1 MVTLNQVTSEASLLN
16 RVILPAFQTSLF
28 TLSLLVLGICY
39 ARAQDF
45 PSGPIRMLVPFAPG
59 GGVDTMAR
67 LVGAKMSELLG
78 QTIVIDHRPGAGGNL
93 GADAVAKATPDG
105 STILLTV
112 SGLAASPS
120 LYKALPFDPLKDLA
134 PVSQLAASTLLLVV
148 TPKLPVTTIQELIA
162 LAKAKPGSLN
172 FGSSGVGAPLHL
184 TMEIM
189 KHSTGV
195 DMVHVP
201 FRGDAPLNT
210 ALIAGDI
217 DLSFMPITTGQ
228 PLVDSSRVRA
238 LGVTGL
244 KRAIALPNVPTLAE
258 AGVAGLE
265 TSSWYGI
272 FAPAKTP
279 RPILDRLQR
288 EVARTV
294 QLPDIA
300 DRIRAQGNEPVGST
314 IDEFAKL
321 FRNDVA
327 RFAKIVEVA
336 RIPRQ

>member
-1 MVTLNQVTSEASLLN
+1 MARFFLTLVISL
-16 RVILPAFQTSLF
+16 VA
-28 TLSLLVLGICY
+28 LGLHD
-39 ARAQDF
+39 ARAQDY

-67 LVGAKMSELLG
+67 QVGAKMSELLA
-78 QTIVIDHRPGAGGNL
+78 QPVVVDHRPGAGGNI
-93 GADAVAKATPDG
+93 GAAAVAKAAPDG
-105 STILLTV
+105 YTFLLTV

-120 LYKALPFDPLKDLA
+120 LYKSLSFDPLNDLA
-134 PVSQLAASTLLLVV
+134 PVTQLAASTMLLVV
-148 TPKLPVTTIQELIA
+148 TPKLPVSTIGELIA

-184 TMEIM
+184 TMEMM
-189 KHSTGV
+189 KHSAGI

-210 ALIAGDI
+210 ALIAGDVEV
-217 DLSFMPITTGQ
+217 SFVPIATGQ
-228 PLVDSSRVRA
+228 SLVDAGRVRA

-244 KRAIALPNVPTLAE
+244 KRAAALPNVPTLAE

-279 RPILDRLQR
+279 LAILDRIQR
-288 EVARTV
+288 DAAKAVQSPEV
-294 QLPDIA
+294 A

-314 IDEFAKL
+314 RDEFATL

-327 RFAKIVEVA
+327 RYAKIVEIA

>member
-1 MVTLNQVTSEASLLN
+1 MSRMLLAV
-16 RVILPAFQTSLF
+16 VISFVA
-28 TLSLLVLGICY
+28 LGLRS
-39 ARAQDF
+39 AHAQDY
-45 PSGPIRMLVPFAPG
+45 PNGPIRMLVPFAPG

-67 LVGAKMSELLG
+67 QVGVKMSVFLG
-78 QTIVIDHRPGAGGNL
+78 QPVVVDHRPGAGGNI
-93 GADAVAKATPDG
+93 GAAAVAKAPPDG
-105 STILLTV
+105 YTILLTV

-120 LYKALPFDPLKDLA
+120 LYKSLSFDPLNDFA
-134 PVSQLAASTLLLVV
+134 PVTQLAASTMLLVA
-148 TPKLPVTTIQELIA
+148 TPKLPASTIQELIA
-162 LAKAKPGSLN
+162 LAKSKPGGLN

-189 KHSTGV
+189 KHSAGI

-217 DLSFMPITTGQ
+217 DLSFVPIATGQ
-228 PLVDSSRVRA
+228 PLVEAGRVRA

-244 KRAIALPNVPTLAE
+244 KRAAALPDVPTLTE
-258 AGVAGLE
+258 AGVTGLE

-279 RPILDRLQR
+279 RPILNRIQR
-288 EVARTV
+288 EAAKAV
-294 QLPDIA
+294 QSPEVST
-300 DRIRAQGNEPVGST
+300 RIRAQGNDPVGSAT
-314 IDEFAKL
+314 DEFAVL

-327 RFAKIVEVA
+327 RYAAIIEIA